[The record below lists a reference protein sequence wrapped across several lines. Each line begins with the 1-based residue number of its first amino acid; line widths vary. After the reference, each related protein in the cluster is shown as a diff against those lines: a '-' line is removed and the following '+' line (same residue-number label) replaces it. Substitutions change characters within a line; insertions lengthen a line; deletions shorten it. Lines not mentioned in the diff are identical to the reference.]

1 MGCADD
7 ADGQQIIQSSFD
19 ECGELV
25 DAGVLQDT
33 CAVAAPGMY
42 LRTYM
47 STKSVV
53 SSPCLAQH

>member
-53 SSPCLAQH
+53 SSH